1 MFKRVNM
8 RWQRGSPLKS
18 VGAIFFILK
27 LSIIMLETILTP
39 LLLPLIVYATYRDQK
54 KCQNRLNQKGS
65 RQRKRKQKK
74 MSSAH
79 KDWNEK
85 RVEVTEVE
93 RDQKKEQ
100 HEMTPQIKCRGTTKH
115 LKMIPNDREQT
126 EEQSEMPPED
136 REGAPEE
143 QSEMPPAARDRNEE
157 QPEMTPEDRG
167 NGKEEIIG
175 SGARDQKERRSVI
188 RLGTE

>member
-1 MFKRVNM
+1 
-8 RWQRGSPLKS
+8 
-18 VGAIFFILK
+18 
-27 LSIIMLETILTP
+27 
-39 LLLPLIVYATYRDQK
+39 
-54 KCQNRLNQKGS
+54 
-65 RQRKRKQKK
+65 